1 MRPLNSSQKT
11 AVQPLLDV
19 LIARYSEV
27 AETGET
33 KRADP
38 LCAEAGVGRCF
49 ACPVFGEEARG
60 PGRMI
65 KYGKSE
71 PVYVPG
77 PWYHCDETLPAPPVC
92 VDDRHDGVDC
102 GPKPDAVSRW
112 GKKHS
117 QAGEPRYPGR
127 KTSREQARAWG
138 AEMVAFFEG
147 LRMNDEGG
155 EP

>member
-60 PGRMI
+60 PGHMS
-65 KYGKSE
+65 KPKKNA

-77 PWYHCDETLPAPPVC
+77 PWHHCDETLPVAPQC
-92 VDDRHDGVDC
+92 VGDQHDGVFL
-102 GPKPDAVSRW
+102 SRGADRLI
-112 GKKHS
+112 GKAK
-117 QAGEPRYPGR
+117 Q
-127 KTSREQARAWG
+127 TSREQARAWG

>member
-49 ACPVFGEEARG
+49 ACPVFGEEARADG
-60 PGRMI
+60 HFTTRKTKDG
-65 KYGKSE
+65 GSTKSWIE
-71 PVYVPG
+71 NS
-77 PWYHCDETLPAPPVC
+77 WHHCDETLPAPPQC
-92 VDDRHDGVDC
+92 VGDQHDGVFL
-102 GPKPDAVSRW
+102 SRGADRLI
-112 GKKHS
+112 GKAK
-117 QAGEPRYPGR
+117 Q
-127 KTSREQARAWG
+127 TSREQARAFG
-138 AEMVAFFEG
+138 AQMVAFFEG

>member
-60 PGRMI
+60 PGHMI

-77 PWYHCDETLPAPPVC
+77 PWHHCDETLPAPPQC
-92 VDDRHDGVDC
+92 VGDQHDGVFL
-102 GPKPDAVSRW
+102 SRGADRLI
-112 GKKHS
+112 GKAK
-117 QAGEPRYPGR
+117 Q
-127 KTSREQARAWG
+127 TSREQARAWG